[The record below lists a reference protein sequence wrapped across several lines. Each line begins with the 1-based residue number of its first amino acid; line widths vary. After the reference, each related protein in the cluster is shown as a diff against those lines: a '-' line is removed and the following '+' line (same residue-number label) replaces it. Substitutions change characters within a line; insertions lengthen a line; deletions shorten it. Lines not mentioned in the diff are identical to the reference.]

1 MRDARSHLLR
11 DRDLPKEME
20 KRLPQK
26 RKKPVVL
33 GYTGRGEPY
42 LYLRQ
47 GLKRKDGTPRDP
59 DWVIRHKSKQIGTG
73 CSRDEAEQALERLEE
88 YKASIYEPIDELGL
102 PASRVLI
109 ADALSR
115 YLDAKIKS
123 VSNPKD
129 LISRMRFLTKFWG
142 EKALSEITRRS
153 IEAYVESRSTPYAA
167 RRELEDLRAA
177 TTLAFNDGLCRDL
190 IKFKLPD
197 PPIARTRWLTRSE
210 AAKLLRAAWFKK
222 ERQKGSQTS
231 RRTGKHVAKFI
242 LVALRSGTRASA
254 ICDASFYPEK
264 GRPWVETRIDNGEPI
279 AIFHRLALDTREKK
293 NKRYPAVKLPPKL
306 AQNMHRWKRNG
317 QRYVV
322 EWNGRPA
329 GSTKKA
335 FRRIVDQ
342 VGLED
347 VCRHTLRH
355 TAATWMMQ
363 DPKVTIFEASGYLG
377 MSVQILTDKYAH
389 HSPDHM
395 KNAIA
400 ALNR

>member
-1 MRDARSHLLR
+1 M
-11 DRDLPKEME
+11 
-20 KRLPQK
+20 PQK

-59 DWVIRHKSKQIGTG
+59 DWVIRHKSKQVGTG

-88 YKASIYEPIDELGL
+88 YKLSIYEPDDELGL

-109 ADALSR
+109 ADVLSR
-115 YLDAKIKS
+115 YIDAKVKR
-123 VSNPKD
+123 VSNPRD
-129 LISRMRFLTKFWG
+129 MISRMRFLTAFWG
-142 EKALSEITRRS
+142 DKTLAQVNRRS
-153 IEAYVESRSTPYAA
+153 VEAYAESRSTPYAA

-190 IKFKLPD
+190 VKFQMPD
-197 PPIARTRWLTRSE
+197 PPIARTRWLERSE
-210 AAKLLRAAWFKK
+210 AARLLRAAWFKK
-222 ERQKGSQTS
+222 ERQRGSQTA

-264 GRPWVETRIDNGEPI
+264 GRPWIEMRIENGNPV
-279 AIFHRLALDTREKK
+279 AIFHRLGVDTRERR
-293 NKRYPAVKLPPKL
+293 NKRYPSVMLPDKL
-306 AQNMHRWKRNG
+306 ACHMHRWKKNG

-335 FRRIVDQ
+335 FRQIVSKA
-342 VGLED
+342 GLED

-363 DPKVTIFEASGYLG
+363 AGVDLFQASGYLG

-389 HSPDHM
+389 HNPKYQEDARTAM
-395 KNAIA
+395 NK
-400 ALNR
+400 